1 MLILIKFNLVC
12 RIMTLAQ
19 KFKFLDRF
27 EEQIKTLK
35 TVLGHLGL
43 YVGLVA
49 FTALGAWV
57 SVENFV
63 EKCFVF

>member
-1 MLILIKFNLVC
+1 
-12 RIMTLAQ
+12 MTLAQ

-57 SVENFV
+57 SVKNFV
-63 EKCFVF
+63 EKCFDF

>member
-1 MLILIKFNLVC
+1 
-12 RIMTLAQ
+12 MTLAQ

-35 TVLGHLGL
+35 TVLSHLGL
-43 YVGLVA
+43 YIGLVA

-57 SVENFV
+57 STAIYVN
-63 EKCFVF
+63 KYDTDPYIL